1 MEHALQKASLGK
13 RIAAGILDGILIC
26 ILATGFAFLLSVLLG
41 YDGYYQTLTDGYS
54 RYETQYGVSF
64 DISQE
69 EYAAMTDAA
78 RENWDAAYKAF
89 SQDAEVTKAYNVV
102 LNLTLV
108 IASVA
113 ILLSV
118 LAWEFAVPL
127 LLHNGQT
134 VGKKVFSLG
143 LVRVDGVQV
152 TNLQLMVRA
161 LLGKF
166 TLEIMIPVFV
176 ILMVFW
182 GISGLIGPIVLLALL
197 VAQAIC
203 LCVSKTNALLHDQMA
218 GTAVVDI
225 SSQRIFRSTE
235 DLIAYQKQVAA
246 ERAAR
251 QTY

>member
-13 RIAAGILDGILIC
+13 RVAAGILDGILVC
-26 ILATGFAFLLSVLLG
+26 VLATGFAFLLSVVLG
-41 YDGYYQTLTDGYS
+41 YDGYNQTLNDGYH

-69 EYAAMTDAA
+69 EYAALTDAA
-78 RENWDAAYKAF
+78 RENWDAAYKAL
-89 SQDAEVTKAYNVV
+89 SQDPEVTQAYNVV

-108 IASVA
+108 IASIA
-113 ILLSV
+113 SLLSV
-118 LAWEFAVPL
+118 LALEFAVPL

-134 VGKKVFSLG
+134 VGKKVFALG
-143 LVRVDGVQV
+143 LVRVDGVKA
-152 TNLQLMVRA
+152 TTLQLLVRT

-166 TLEIMIPVFV
+166 SVEIMIPVFV
-176 ILMVFW
+176 ILMIFW
-182 GISGLIGPIVLLALL
+182 GISGLFGPIILLALL
-197 VAQAIC
+197 VGQVIC

-225 SSQRIFRSTE
+225 NSQRIFRSTE

>member
-64 DISQE
+64 DIPRE
-69 EYAAMTDAA
+69 ELSDAD
-78 RENWDAAYKAF
+78 REKWDAAYKAL
-89 SQDAEVTKAYNVV
+89 SQDEEVIQAYNVV

-176 ILMVFW
+176 ILMAFW

>member
-41 YDGYYQTLTDGYS
+41 YDGYYQTLTGGYS

-64 DISQE
+64 DIPRE
-69 EYAAMTDAA
+69 ELSDAD
-78 RENWDAAYKAF
+78 REKWDAAYKAL
-89 SQDAEVTKAYNVV
+89 SQDEEVIQAYNVV

-166 TLEIMIPVFV
+166 TVEIMIPVFV
-176 ILMVFW
+176 ILMAFW

>member
-1 MEHALQKASLGK
+1 MIQ
-13 RIAAGILDGILIC
+13 
-26 ILATGFAFLLSVLLG
+26 
-41 YDGYYQTLTDGYS
+41 
-54 RYETQYGVSF
+54 
-64 DISQE
+64 
-69 EYAAMTDAA
+69 
-78 RENWDAAYKAF
+78 
-89 SQDAEVTKAYNVV
+89 AYNVV

-166 TLEIMIPVFV
+166 AVEIMIPVFV

>member
-13 RIAAGILDGILIC
+13 RIAAGILDGILVC

-41 YDGYYQTLTDGYS
+41 YDGYYQTLTDGRS
-54 RYETQYGVSF
+54 RYEAQYEVSF
-64 DISQE
+64 DIPRE
-69 EYAAMTDAA
+69 ELSDAA
-78 RENWDAAYKAF
+78 RENWDAAYKAL
-89 SQDAEVTKAYNVV
+89 SQDEEVIQAYNVV

>member
-1 MEHALQKASLGK
+1 MEHALQKANLGK
-13 RIAAGILDGILIC
+13 RIAAGILDGILVC
-26 ILATGFAFLLSVLLG
+26 VLATGFAFLLSVVLG
-41 YDGYYQTLTDGYS
+41 YDGYNQKLNEGYQ

-69 EYAAMTDAA
+69 EYAALSEAA
-78 RENWDAAYKAF
+78 RENWDAAYKAL
-89 SQDAEVTKAYNVV
+89 SQDTEVTMAYNVV

-108 IASVA
+108 IVSIA

-118 LAWEFAVPL
+118 MALEFVIPL

-134 VGKKVFSLG
+134 VGKKLFGLG
-143 LVRVDGVQV
+143 LVRVDGVEV
-152 TNLQLMVRA
+152 TTLQLMVRA

-166 TLEIMIPVFV
+166 TVETMIPVFV
-176 ILMVFW
+176 ILMIFW

-203 LCVSKTNALLHDQMA
+203 LCVSKSNALLHDQMA

-225 SSQRIFRSTE
+225 NSQRIFRSAE

>member
-64 DISQE
+64 DIPRE
-69 EYAAMTDAA
+69 ELSDAD
-78 RENWDAAYKAF
+78 REKWDAAYKAL
-89 SQDAEVTKAYNVV
+89 SQDEEVIQAYNVV

-166 TLEIMIPVFV
+166 TVEIMIPVFV

-197 VAQAIC
+197 VAQGIC

>member
-64 DISQE
+64 DIPRE
-69 EYAAMTDAA
+69 ELSDAD
-78 RENWDAAYKAF
+78 REKWDAAYKAF

-166 TLEIMIPVFV
+166 TVEIMIPVFV
-176 ILMVFW
+176 ILMAFW

>member
-41 YDGYYQTLTDGYS
+41 YDGYNQTLKDGYS

-64 DISQE
+64 DIPRE
-69 EYAAMTDAA
+69 ELSDAD
-78 RENWDAAYKAF
+78 REKWDAAYKAL
-89 SQDAEVTKAYNVV
+89 SQDEEVIQAYNVV

-166 TLEIMIPVFV
+166 TVEIMIPVFV
-176 ILMVFW
+176 ILMAFW

-197 VAQAIC
+197 VAQGIC

>member
-64 DISQE
+64 DIPRE
-69 EYAAMTDAA
+69 ELSDAD
-78 RENWDAAYKAF
+78 REKRDAAYKAL
-89 SQDAEVTKAYNVV
+89 SQDEEVIQAYNVV

-166 TLEIMIPVFV
+166 TVEIMIPVFV

>member
-54 RYETQYGVSF
+54 RYETQYGVSY
-64 DISQE
+64 DIPRE
-69 EYAAMTDAA
+69 ELSDAD
-78 RENWDAAYKAF
+78 REKWDAAYKAL
-89 SQDAEVTKAYNVV
+89 SQDEEVIQAYNVV

-166 TLEIMIPVFV
+166 AVEIMIPVFV
-176 ILMVFW
+176 ILMAFW

-197 VAQAIC
+197 VAQGIC

>member
-64 DISQE
+64 DIPRE
-69 EYAAMTDAA
+69 ELSDAD
-78 RENWDAAYKAF
+78 REKWDAAYKAL
-89 SQDAEVTKAYNVV
+89 SQDEEVIQAYNVV

-127 LLHNGQT
+127 LLHDGQT
-134 VGKKVFSLG
+134 VGKKVFSQC

-166 TLEIMIPVFV
+166 AVEIMIPVFV

>member
-64 DISQE
+64 DIPRE
-69 EYAAMTDAA
+69 ELSDAD
-78 RENWDAAYKAF
+78 REKRDAAYKAL
-89 SQDAEVTKAYNVV
+89 SQDEEVIQAYNVV

-166 TLEIMIPVFV
+166 AVEIMIPVFV
-176 ILMVFW
+176 ILMAFW

-197 VAQAIC
+197 VAQGIC

>member
-64 DISQE
+64 DIPRE
-69 EYAAMTDAA
+69 ELSDAD
-78 RENWDAAYKAF
+78 REKWDAAHKAL
-89 SQDAEVTKAYNVV
+89 SQDEEVIQAYNVV

-166 TLEIMIPVFV
+166 AVEIMIPVFV

>member
-64 DISQE
+64 DIPRE
-69 EYAAMTDAA
+69 ELSDAD
-78 RENWDAAYKAF
+78 REKWDAAYKAF

-127 LLHNGQT
+127 LLHDGQT

-166 TLEIMIPVFV
+166 AVEIMIPVFV

>member
-64 DISQE
+64 DIPRE
-69 EYAAMTDAA
+69 ELSDAD
-78 RENWDAAYKAF
+78 REKWDAAYKAL
-89 SQDAEVTKAYNVV
+89 SQDEEVIQAYNVV

-166 TLEIMIPVFV
+166 AVEIMIPVFV

-197 VAQAIC
+197 VAQGIC

>member
-64 DISQE
+64 DIPRE
-69 EYAAMTDAA
+69 ELSDAD
-78 RENWDAAYKAF
+78 REKWDAAYKAL
-89 SQDAEVTKAYNVV
+89 SQDEEVIQAYNVV

-166 TLEIMIPVFV
+166 TLEIMIQVFV

>member
-64 DISQE
+64 DIPRE
-69 EYAAMTDAA
+69 ELSDAD
-78 RENWDAAYKAF
+78 REKRDAAYKAL
-89 SQDAEVTKAYNVV
+89 SQDEEVIQAYNVV

>member
-64 DISQE
+64 DIPRE
-69 EYAAMTDAA
+69 ELSDAD
-78 RENWDAAYKAF
+78 REKWDAAYKAL
-89 SQDAEVTKAYNVV
+89 SQDEEVIQAYNVV

-118 LAWEFAVPL
+118 LAWEFAVPLL

>member
-64 DISQE
+64 DIPRE
-69 EYAAMTDAA
+69 ELSEAD
-78 RENWDAAYKAF
+78 REKWDAAYKAL
-89 SQDAEVTKAYNVV
+89 SQDEEVIQAYNVV

-166 TLEIMIPVFV
+166 AVEIMIPVFV

-203 LCVSKTNALLHDQMA
+203 LCVSNTNALLHDQMA

>member
-1 MEHALQKASLGK
+1 MEHALQKANLGK
-13 RIAAGILDGILIC
+13 RIAAGILDGILVC
-26 ILATGFAFLLSVLLG
+26 VLATGFAFLLSVVLG
-41 YDGYYQTLTDGYS
+41 YDGYNQKLNEGYH

-69 EYAAMTDAA
+69 EYAALSEAA
-78 RENWDAAYKAF
+78 RENWDAAYKAL
-89 SQDAEVTKAYNVV
+89 SQDTEVTMAYNVV

-108 IASVA
+108 IVSIA

-118 LAWEFAVPL
+118 MALEFVIPL

-134 VGKKVFSLG
+134 VGKKLFGLG
-143 LVRVDGVQV
+143 LVRVDGVEV
-152 TNLQLMVRA
+152 TTLQLMVRA

-166 TLEIMIPVFV
+166 TVETMIPVFV
-176 ILMVFW
+176 ILMIFW
-182 GISGLIGPIVLLALL
+182 GISSLIGPIILFALL
-197 VAQAIC
+197 VAQVIC
-203 LCVSKTNALLHDQMA
+203 LCVSKSNALLHDQMA

-225 SSQRIFRSTE
+225 NSQRIFRSAE

>member
-41 YDGYYQTLTDGYS
+41 YDGYNQTLKDGYS

-64 DISQE
+64 DIPRE
-69 EYAAMTDAA
+69 ELSDAD
-78 RENWDAAYKAF
+78 REKWDAAYKAL
-89 SQDAEVTKAYNVV
+89 SQDEEVIQAYNVV

-166 TLEIMIPVFV
+166 AVEIMIPVFV

>member
-64 DISQE
+64 DIPRE
-69 EYAAMTDAA
+69 ELSDAD
-78 RENWDAAYKAF
+78 REKWDAAYKAL
-89 SQDAEVTKAYNVV
+89 SQDEEVIQAYNVV

-166 TLEIMIPVFV
+166 TVEIMIPVFV

>member
-64 DISQE
+64 DIPRE
-69 EYAAMTDAA
+69 ELSDAD
-78 RENWDAAYKAF
+78 REKRDAAYKAL
-89 SQDAEVTKAYNVV
+89 SQDEEVIQAYNVV

-166 TLEIMIPVFV
+166 TLEIMIPIFV

>member
-64 DISQE
+64 DIPRE
-69 EYAAMTDAA
+69 ELSDAD
-78 RENWDAAYKAF
+78 REKWDAAYKAL
-89 SQDAEVTKAYNVV
+89 SQDEEVIQAYNVV

-166 TLEIMIPVFV
+166 AVEIMIPVFV

>member
-64 DISQE
+64 DIPRE
-69 EYAAMTDAA
+69 ELSDAD
-78 RENWDAAYKAF
+78 REKWDAAYKAL
-89 SQDAEVTKAYNVV
+89 SQDEEVIQAYNVV

-166 TLEIMIPVFV
+166 AVEIMIPVFV
-176 ILMVFW
+176 ILMAFW

-197 VAQAIC
+197 VAQGIC

>member
-64 DISQE
+64 DIPRE
-69 EYAAMTDAA
+69 ELSDAD
-78 RENWDAAYKAF
+78 REKWDAAYKAL
-89 SQDAEVTKAYNVV
+89 SQDEEVIQAYNVV

-166 TLEIMIPVFV
+166 TVEIMIPVFV
-176 ILMVFW
+176 ILMAFW

>member
-64 DISQE
+64 DIPRE
-69 EYAAMTDAA
+69 ELSDAD
-78 RENWDAAYKAF
+78 REKRDAAYKAL
-89 SQDAEVTKAYNVV
+89 SQDEEVIQAYNVV

-166 TLEIMIPVFV
+166 AVEIMIPVFV

>member
-64 DISQE
+64 DIPRE
-69 EYAAMTDAA
+69 ELSDAD
-78 RENWDAAYKAF
+78 REKWDAAYKAL
-89 SQDAEVTKAYNVV
+89 SQDEEVIQAYNVV

>member
-41 YDGYYQTLTDGYS
+41 YDGYNQTLKDGYS

-108 IASVA
+108 MVSVS

-118 LAWEFAVPL
+118 MALEFAVPL
-127 LLHNGQT
+127 LWRNGQT
-134 VGKKVFSLG
+134 IGKKVFGLG
-143 LVRVDGVQV
+143 LIRVDGVQL
-152 TNLQLMVRA
+152 TTLQLLVRT

-166 TLEIMIPVFV
+166 TVEIMIPVFV

-225 SSQRIFRSTE
+225 NSQRIFRSTE